1 MNVAVAVL
9 SGAADAGL
17 GIYAAARAL
26 GLDFVPVVTEQY
38 DLVIPLVYLESQ
50 NIRTLL
56 ETVDSAA
63 FKTRVEALGGY
74 STAKTG
80 TIMG

>member
-1 MNVAVAVL
+1 
-9 SGAADAGL
+9 
-17 GIYAAARAL
+17 
-26 GLDFVPVVTEQY
+26 VTEQY

>member
-1 MNVAVAVL
+1 
-9 SGAADAGL
+9 
-17 GIYAAARAL
+17 
-26 GLDFVPVVTEQY
+26 VVTEQY
-38 DLVIPLVYLESQ
+38 DLVIPLAHLESK

-56 ETVDSAA
+56 DTIHTAA
-63 FKTRVEALGGY
+63 FKKRVEALGGY